1 MAVQLFLA
9 STPLHI
15 LNSVAIASQTP
26 ELQSCL
32 WLIDQPNVDKNPYFD
47 LLSNWQ
53 DSPFS
58 DVRIS
63 QGHIKGTKAKL
74 KNRKKVFADI
84 QSWVEANRPAQ
95 VFTGNDRRI
104 EFQYAMHCTHQ
115 LNGEAKGVYMDEGT
129 FTYVGRQASASFSDR
144 VIDNALKKLT
154 YGFWWKNPPTIGGSD
169 WITDIYAAFPQLVH
183 PELEKKQLHALQP
196 LYSDNP
202 VVADFC
208 ARLVRHFGAEIE
220 SIKEVSVILTLP
232 HESIICRLKGYR
244 EAMDDVLNTLT
255 SKGLNVGI
263 KYHPRNIDPD
273 ILEVATQSNATVI
286 PHRIPF
292 EAILPLLPANIIII
306 GDLSSTLINSR
317 WLRPSAQ
324 ILSIK
329 IPDAP
334 LASEFE
340 SLFSR
345 IGVTSI
351 SADQLS
357 VALGSALNL
366 SRPT

>member
-1 MAVQLFLA
+1 MTVQLFLA

-26 ELQSCL
+26 DKQSCL
-32 WLIDQPNVDKNPYFD
+32 WLIDQPNIDDNPYFD
-47 LLSNWQ
+47 LLSDWQ
-53 DSPFS
+53 NSPFS

-84 QSWVEANRPAQ
+84 QSWVKANLPAQ
-95 VFTGNDRRI
+95 IFTGNDRRI

-144 VIDNALKKLT
+144 VIDNTLKKLT
-154 YGFWWKNPPTIGGSD
+154 YGFWWKNPPTIGGSA
-169 WITDIYAAFPQLVH
+169 WITDIYAAFPNLVH
-183 PELEKKQLHALQP
+183 PELEQKQLHALQP
-196 LYSDNP
+196 LHSDNP
-202 VVADFC
+202 IIADFC
-208 ARLVRHFGAEIE
+208 ALLVRHFGADVE
-220 SIKEVSVILTLP
+220 SIKKVSVILTLP

-244 EAMDDVLNTLT
+244 EAMEDVLNTLT
-255 SKGLNVGI
+255 NKGLKVGI
-263 KYHPRNIDPD
+263 KYHPRNTDPD
-273 ILEVATQSNATVI
+273 ILEAATQSNAIVI

-340 SLFSR
+340 SLFSQ
-345 IGVTSI
+345 IGVASI
-351 SADQLS
+351 SADLLTE
-357 VALGSALNL
+357 ALGSALNQ